1 MYEDSRTMSCVFAM
15 QGFICNPCWHKG
27 SSTYTVKN
35 KDGKQIL
42 TGLLESGICSFHL
55 SCDKRLHCHGPTELK
70 DVDLNGAR
78 C

>member
-42 TGLLESGICSFHL
+42 TVACWNLVFAAFTFHAI
-55 SCDKRLHCHGPTELK
+55 
-70 DVDLNGAR
+70 NGYTVMGQR
-78 C
+78 N